1 MAMERSRITAS
12 VAAFLALFRVQTDRP
27 SLMQAQVKALSRQ
40 APLLFFIC
48 IVNTLAVA
56 YTHYGVAP
64 AVLTIGCPIFI
75 TIGYCARG
83 WTWAR
88 AGYRTVSDAEAAS
101 LLKKMTNV
109 GPISA
114 AIIVVWGLTL
124 YQYGD
129 PYAQGHVVFFMG
141 VTIISCIFCMIQLR
155 PAALL
160 IAGST
165 AIPFALFFF
174 ATGRPVYI
182 AIALSMLLVSAAMI
196 YIVIIF
202 SRDFANMINI
212 HKELTA
218 TQVVI
223 ERLANLDSLTDLPNR
238 RSYLAKVGELLDR
251 PEETR
256 HRFIVGLID
265 LDGFKSVNDLHGHVA
280 GNNVLVEAARRMQEM
295 SDDALFFA
303 RLGGDEFGVIIDA
316 ALDDD
321 ETKALGLRI
330 CKALQ
335 VPFTNMNIV
344 VDLSASLG
352 LAAFPQAGS
361 TAELLF
367 ERADY
372 ALYHAKQHQRGCPAI
387 FSIEHETEIRQ
398 FANLEWCLRHADVE
412 SEISLYFQ
420 PIVDVERGKIVAF
433 EALARWDSPE
443 LGRVAPD
450 IFIRVAERSDLINK
464 LTRMLLRRALAE
476 AKNWPDD
483 IRVSFNLSTRDLGS
497 REAIVNIAAIIE
509 NSGVA
514 ASRVDLEVT
523 ETALIQDFDQ
533 ASASLRTLRALGVG
547 VSLDDFG
554 AGYSSLSYLQRFPID
569 KIKID
574 RSFVKDVETEPSC
587 RAIVKLVIDLCR
599 NLKLTC
605 IVEGM
610 ETADQAKLLRT
621 LGCKTM
627 QGYLFGKPMPA
638 AEVLG
643 FINAANLPLFLEAP
657 EVQALAS

>member
-1 MAMERSRITAS
+1 MAIERPRTTSI
-12 VAAFLALFRVQTDRP
+12 AAFLALFRVQTDRP
-27 SLMQAQVKALSRQ
+27 SLIQAQVKALSRQ
-40 APLLFFIC
+40 VPLLFFIC
-48 IVNTLAVA
+48 TVNALAVA

-64 AVLTIGCPIFI
+64 AVLTIGGPILI
-75 TIGYCARG
+75 TIGCCTRG
-83 WTWAR
+83 WIWAR
-88 AGYRTVSDAEAAS
+88 ASYRPVSDAEATS
-101 LLKKMTNV
+101 LLKMMTNV

-114 AIIVVWGLTL
+114 AMMVVWGLTL

-129 PYAQGHVVFFMG
+129 PYAQGHVAFFMG
-141 VTIISCIFCMIQLR
+141 VTIISCVFCLIQLR

-165 AIPFALFFF
+165 AVPFALFFL

-196 YIVIIF
+196 YIVMIF
-202 SRDFANMINI
+202 SRDFATMISI
-212 HKELTA
+212 HEELTA
-218 TQVVI
+218 TQVVN

-238 RSYLAKVGELLDR
+238 RSYLAKLGELIDR
-251 PEETR
+251 PEESR
-256 HRFIVGLID
+256 HRFIVGLMD
-265 LDGFKSVNDLHGHVA
+265 LDGFKAVNDLYGHVA
-280 GNNVLVEAARRMQEM
+280 GNNVLVEAARRMREM

-321 ETKALGLRI
+321 ETKALGVRI

-344 VDLSASLG
+344 VDLSGSLG

-372 ALYHAKQHQRGCPAI
+372 ALYHAKQHQRGWPVI

-398 FANLEWCLRHADVE
+398 FAKLEWCLRHADVE
-412 SEISLYFQ
+412 SEMSLNFQ

-450 IFIRVAERSDLINK
+450 IFIRVAERSGLINK
-464 LTRMLLRRALAE
+464 LTRMLLRRALAN
-476 AKNWPDD
+476 ARTWPDD

-497 REAIVNIAAIIE
+497 REAIVSIAAIIE

-514 ASRVDLEVT
+514 ASRIDLEVT
-523 ETALIQDFDQ
+523 ETAMIQDFDQ
-533 ASASLRTLRALGVG
+533 TSASLRTLRTLGVG

-554 AGYSSLSYLQRFPID
+554 VGYSSLSYLQRFPI
-569 KIKID
+569 
-574 RSFVKDVETEPSC
+574 
-587 RAIVKLVIDLCR
+587 
-599 NLKLTC
+599 
-605 IVEGM
+605 
-610 ETADQAKLLRT
+610 
-621 LGCKTM
+621 
-627 QGYLFGKPMPA
+627 
-638 AEVLG
+638 
-643 FINAANLPLFLEAP
+643 
-657 EVQALAS
+657 